1 MVKLRVAIPAM
12 DELDYLPATLS
23 ALANQDISSSF
34 EVYICVN
41 QPDCY
46 WSDSARLS
54 ICQHNQQLL
63 QYLRDYTFLTLHV
76 MDRSSPGLGW
86 TGKKHG
92 VGCARKELFDKIL
105 SDSEADD
112 IIVSLDADTLV
123 KPRYLQSLVENFA
136 AHSEMNAVAVPYYHQ
151 LQYEDE
157 ERDRALLR
165 YELYMRNYAINLLRI
180 RSPYG
185 FTALGSAIAM
195 RADALRKIGGITPLQ
210 SGEDFYLVQKF
221 CKMGGLSLFNTECVY
236 PAGRYSDRVPFGT
249 GPAMRAGAD
258 GVWDSYPI
266 YPHDCFEPIQEAYQ
280 HLKDL
285 YNRNFS
291 TKENEFLTF
300 LQDIDKKEDVWASI
314 LDNVSDFP
322 HFVKAF
328 HQKADGLRILQFVR
342 TKYRQN
348 PVSEEVAIYKN
359 MQEWMSEKIPP
370 GFSPKSPFAQLSL
383 LQLNLLRNL
392 LFEEEQTLRM
402 KQNENKSINHEN

>member
-1 MVKLRVAIPAM
+1 M
-12 DELDYLPATLS
+12 DELDFLPATLD
-23 ALANQDISSSF
+23 ALANQDISSPF
-34 EVYICVN
+34 EVYVCVN

-123 KPRYLQSLVENFA
+123 KPRYLQSLVENFV
-136 AHSEMNAVAVPYYHQ
+136 AHPEMNAVAVPYYHQ

-195 RADALRKIGGITPLQ
+195 RADALRRIGGITPLQ
-210 SGEDFYLVQKF
+210 SGEDFYLLQKF

-236 PAGRYSDRVPFGT
+236 PSGRYSDRVPFGT
-249 GPAMRAGAD
+249 GPAMRAGAN

-266 YPHDCFEPIQEAYQ
+266 YPYDCFEPIQEAYQ

-285 YNRNFS
+285 YKRNYS
-291 TKENEFLTF
+291 AKENEFLTF
-300 LQDIDKKEDVWASI
+300 LQDIDKKEDVWANI
-314 LDNVSDFP
+314 LNNVTNFQY
-322 HFVKAF
+322 FVKAF

-342 TKYRQN
+342 KNYRQN
-348 PVSEEVAIYKN
+348 PVSEDVAIYKN
-359 MQEWMSEKIPP
+359 IQKWMFEKIPP
-370 GFSPKSPFAQLSL
+370 FFSPQTPLAHLSL
-383 LQLNLLRNL
+383 LQLDFLRNL
-392 LFEEEQTLRM
+392 LFEEEQKLHM
-402 KQNENKSINHEN
+402 KLNENNITSYHISEQ